1 MADGLQ
7 SAMVQYDDELDFRP
21 QAGQTSPRRSAT
33 EPRSVADSDAIDFKP
48 AGTSTRAP
56 RVASPASPGIDF
68 RPADKPLTFDELYKA
83 PRTGMQLPPRRPAG
97 VPGRRVLLRQLPREV
112 FPAPQKSHSHSMSCT
127 KLRGRA

>member
-83 PRTGMQLPPRRPAG
+83 PRTGPSPAARAARIGQPSPEVQAVLPHQAGLTLGPRFLFMQLN
-97 VPGRRVLLRQLPREV
+97 
-112 FPAPQKSHSHSMSCT
+112 
-127 KLRGRA
+127 